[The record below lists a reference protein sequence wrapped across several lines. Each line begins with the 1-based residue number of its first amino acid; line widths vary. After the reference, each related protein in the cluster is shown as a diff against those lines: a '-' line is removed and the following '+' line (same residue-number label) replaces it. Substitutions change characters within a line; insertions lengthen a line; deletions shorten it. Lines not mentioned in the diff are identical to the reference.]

1 MANLVDLSVT
11 IPIDD
16 TSLAVGIYERVMT
29 TMISSALTA
38 IKVLNCFTYS
48 SRPLLSTKSLVD
60 FSETVC
66 LHTEWSISYEVQ

>member
-29 TMISSALTA
+29 TIISSVLTA
-38 IKVLNCFTYS
+38 IKVFKLFYLFIKT
-48 SRPLLSTKSLVD
+48 TAVD
-60 FSETVC
+60 
-66 LHTEWSISYEVQ
+66 